1 VRPGPNLWR
10 GLCAIY
16 DFIEHYGS
24 DGGLCRP
31 LFADFL
37 AEAAAALENPALA
50 ALGERYTQLGRDWSA
65 LADAALPDEV
75 PALREA
81 KELHIRKAEL
91 AHAGGSVEEIRTIW
105 ERLQELEQQNRKPF
119 PLSEADYAALR
130 DRIMAL
136 YEGEVMAQ
144 AAILDAIS

>member
-1 VRPGPNLWR
+1 MRSL
-10 GLCAIY
+10 
-16 DFIEHYGS
+16 DSE
-24 DGGLCRP
+24 
-31 LFADFL
+31 
-37 AEAAAALENPALA
+37 
-50 ALGERYTQLGRDWSA
+50 WSA

-91 AHAGGSVEEIRTIW
+91 AHAGGAAEEIRAIW
-105 ERLQELEQQNRKPF
+105 GRLQELEQQNREPF

-130 DRIMAL
+130 ARLRDRIMAL
-136 YEGEVMAQ
+136 YEGEVVAQ